1 MGGKYAAVRAR
12 RVNAMR
18 TKALLIDAIIYWVG
32 SVTVVEEERND
43 RIADTGNA
51 DSFYKQGKGP
61 TLGRAE
67 TLRWRRRR
75 TSGVLFSVFSV
86 LGTFELKSSNF
97 NIAPKNAFLLPTA
110 SFFRTSPCNCC
121 SIAEMRMLLASFSFA
136 NGL

>member
-1 MGGKYAAVRAR
+1 
-12 RVNAMR
+12 MR

-51 DSFYKQGKGP
+51 DSFYNHKQGKGT

-75 TSGVLFSVFSV
+75 TSAVLFSVFSV

-97 NIAPKNAFLLPTA
+97 NIAPKNAFLLPAPVSSTQVLA
-110 SFFRTSPCNCC
+110 TS
-121 SIAEMRMLLASFSFA
+121 ILKMRMLLASFSIA
-136 NGL
+136 HGL